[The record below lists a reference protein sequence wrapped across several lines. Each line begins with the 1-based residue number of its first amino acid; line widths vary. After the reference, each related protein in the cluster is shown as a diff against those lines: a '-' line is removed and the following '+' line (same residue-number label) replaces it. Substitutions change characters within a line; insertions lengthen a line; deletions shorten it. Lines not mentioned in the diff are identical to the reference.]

1 MENNPIQ
8 KSDSSP
14 KRVLEGEGLKVHY
27 GGVKAVDG
35 VDIELLEGELLG
47 LIGPNGAGKSTLVNA
62 LTKMTHLTAGEI
74 SVAGTQATKW
84 KPDNFARNGVIRTF
98 QNPRLYKGLTVLEN
112 IEAAALLHGGRRRAV
127 KSFATE
133 LVDRVGMSERADT
146 QAGALAYGQ
155 ERMLSIARA
164 LAGKPVFLLLDEPAA
179 GLSDSE
185 TEVLTATI
193 GAIRD
198 DFGCGVLVI
207 EHDMSLIMTLCER
220 IHVLDHGQ
228 TLMTGT
234 PAEVRSSPRVIE
246 AYLGKSAAEEILEES
261 DGA

>member
-1 MENNPIQ
+1 MEDHAFLDGTVA
-8 KSDSSP
+8 S
-14 KRVLEGEGLKVHY
+14 RRLLEGEGLKVHY

-35 VDIELLEGELLG
+35 VDIELIEGELLG

-62 LTKMTHLTAGEI
+62 LTRMTHLTAGTI
-74 SVAGTQATKW
+74 KVAGAVATKW
-84 KPDNFARNGVIRTF
+84 SPDAFARAGVVRTF
-98 QNPRLYKGLTVLEN
+98 QNPRLYKGLTVFEN
-112 IEAAALLHGGRRRAV
+112 IEAAALVHGGRRRAV
-127 KSFATE
+127 KGLASE
-133 LVDRVGMSERADT
+133 LLERVGLNGRADT
-146 QAGALAYGQ
+146 PAGALPYGQ

-164 LAGKPVFLLLDEPAA
+164 LAGKPQFLLLDEPAA

-185 TEVLTATI
+185 TDTLTKTI
-193 GAIRD
+193 SGIRD

-246 AYLGKSAAEEILEES
+246 AYLGKSAAEEMEEGP